1 MVKQP
6 GAGVARTVLSMKK
19 EQSQELATI
28 LSQVNALSELM
39 QQVLQDQSQLSYVP
53 AGLLTPDE
61 AYKWLPYPDAESL
74 RRAIRA
80 GRFRSGREVQKV
92 GRRWGVNVRAI
103 ASRLEKEQS
112 RRRVV

>member
-1 MVKQP
+1 
-6 GAGVARTVLSMKK
+6 MKK
-19 EQSQELATI
+19 EHSQELAAI
-28 LSQVNALSELM
+28 LSQVNTLSELM

-53 AGLLTPDE
+53 AGLLTPEE